1 MKKLSFRLILLT
13 LFSVIAFGQTH
24 VIEEIVAIV
33 NDEIITL
40 SQYKQHYESM
50 VQMLRA
56 QYQGSEYFEQ
66 LEQMKKQLLDMIIND
81 MLLLQIARE
90 KQINVSEQVK
100 LYVENIIK
108 ENHLESEAE
117 LRRELARQG
126 IDYNDFIRQIEENL
140 LKQAVI
146 ASEVDRTIVLEEAEI
161 INYYRDNSNE
171 FTEPEEITLK
181 AVFLSAEAHSEEESE
196 TKKKEIDAKLA
207 SGEKF
212 EEVAAL
218 LSDPPLNESKGE
230 LGTFKRGE
238 LESSLQAVADKLKP
252 GEISSWIKGKNGW
265 YLLKLEGRRESRLKN
280 FEEARRE
287 IEEKIF
293 MEKRQKKLAE
303 FIKNIRDKSYI
314 RILKPDPLG

>member
-1 MKKLSFRLILLT
+1 
-13 LFSVIAFGQTH
+13 
-24 VIEEIVAIV
+24 
-33 NDEIITL
+33 
-40 SQYKQHYESM
+40 
-50 VQMLRA
+50 
-56 QYQGSEYFEQ
+56 
-66 LEQMKKQLLDMIIND
+66 MKKQLLDMIIND
-81 MLLLQIARE
+81 MLLLQIAKE

-161 INYYRDNSNE
+161 INYYRDHPNE

-181 AVFLSAEAHSEEESE
+181 AIFLSAESHSEAESE
-196 TKKKEIDAKLA
+196 TKKKEIEVKLT

-218 LSDPPLNESKGE
+218 FSDPPLNESQGE

-238 LESSLQAVADKLKP
+238 LESSLQEAADKLKP
-252 GEISSWIKGKNGW
+252 GEISPWIKGKNGW
-265 YLLKLEGRRESRLKN
+265 YLLKLEERRESRLKD

>member
-1 MKKLSFRLILLT
+1 MRKVSFRLFLWA
-13 LFSVIAFGQTH
+13 LFSVIVFGQTH
-24 VIEEIVAIV
+24 VVEEIVAIV

-66 LEQMKKQLLDMIIND
+66 LEEMKKQLLDMIIND

-90 KQINVSEQVK
+90 NQINVSEQVK

-161 INYYRDNSNE
+161 VNYYRDHPNE

-181 AVFLSAEAHSEEESE
+181 AIFLSAEAHSEEECE
-196 TKKKEIDAKLA
+196 AKKKEIEEKLA

-218 LSDPPLNESKGE
+218 LSDPPLNENKGD
-230 LGTFKRGE
+230 LGTFKKGE
-238 LESSLQAVADKLKP
+238 LESTLQAAADKLKP
-252 GEISSWIKGKNGW
+252 GEVSPWIKGKNGW
-265 YLLKLEGRRESRLKN
+265 YLLRLEERRQSRLKD

-303 FIKNIRDKSYI
+303 FIKNMRDKSYI
-314 RILKPDPLG
+314 RILKPNPLG